1 MFRLEELSPSLA
13 STQYPVCNSFE
24 VTTEEARNLIYVMDA
39 AGFLRDH
46 ADGGGAEQLYWRS
59 GGLPVGQ

>member
-1 MFRLEELSPSLA
+1 M
-13 STQYPVCNSFE
+13 YNSFE
-24 VTTEEARNLIYVMDA
+24 VATEEARHLIYVMDA

-59 GGLPVGQ
+59 GILPVGQEFRVTRPFSMYT